1 MVIKRIGVGSAAKV
15 AAVLYACIGLFVGA
29 MLALISLAGAGF
41 MAEAQRNSD
50 FPAFIGPL
58 FGVGAI
64 IFLPI
69 CYGILGL
76 CIGAVV
82 ALIYNAAAGV
92 TGGLELDTQ

>member
-1 MVIKRIGVGSAAKV
+1 MVIRRIGVGSAAKV
-15 AAVLYACIGLFVGA
+15 AGVLYACIGFFVGA
-29 MLALISLAGAGF
+29 IFALISMVGAGF
-41 MAEAQRNSD
+41 MAAAQQNSD
-50 FPAFIGPL
+50 APAWFAPV

-76 CIGAVV
+76 AIGAVT

-92 TGGLELDTQ
+92 TGGLELDIQ

>member
-1 MVIKRIGVGSAAKV
+1 M
-15 AAVLYACIGLFVGA
+15 LYACIGLFVGA
-29 MLALISLAGAGF
+29 MFALFSLAGAGF
-41 MAEAQRNSD
+41 MEEAQRNGD
-50 FPAFIGPL
+50 LPAFIVPM

-69 CYGILGL
+69 CYGIHGL